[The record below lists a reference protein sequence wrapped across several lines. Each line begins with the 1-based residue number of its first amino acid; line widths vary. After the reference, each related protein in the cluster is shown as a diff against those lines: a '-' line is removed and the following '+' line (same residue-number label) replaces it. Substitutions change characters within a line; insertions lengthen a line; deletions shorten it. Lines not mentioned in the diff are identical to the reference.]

1 MDNRLFDFSSFGLF
15 QQVKYHARSKTR
27 TVNNV
32 LFEKKQG
39 KIDGGGTDV
48 WRDEKM
54 FIPPVPPSYLLG
66 CKIIDIRYL
75 IMVSQLIATVLGRLH
90 FIGLV
95 LTVGH
100 LQI

>member
-1 MDNRLFDFSSFGLF
+1 MKIQILQRSLHCF
-15 QQVKYHARSKTR
+15 QQVKYHATSKTK

-39 KIDGGGTDV
+39 KIEGGGTEI

-54 FIPPVPPSYLLG
+54 LIPPVPPSYLLG

-75 IMVSQLIATVLGRLH
+75 VMVSKLFLY
-90 FIGLV
+90 LV
-95 LTVGH
+95 MASKLKFC
-100 LQI
+100 IDE